1 MDHPVPDIAGF
12 TVYSLSDGIFEK
24 EWLWYFDW
32 MCILHVLKLGNIAVV
47 SIEFMYELADTKE
60 SDVHQD
66 ELHKLQH
73 GMGFQYFLAFEE

>member
-1 MDHPVPDIAGF
+1 
-12 TVYSLSDGIFEK
+12 
-24 EWLWYFDW
+24 

-66 ELHKLQH
+66 VTQTATRN
-73 GMGFQYFLAFEE
+73 GFPIFFSL